1 MPVPDPVQEQ
11 QRLAKAGREYY
22 VQFMLACLVLG
33 DRPPGW
39 NIAARPSDRGMR
51 LLECMD
57 PFAEGAGGQPDFY
70 WEFRL
75 AARHDGEDNG
85 WPDLAAVWPDRVLL
99 FELKTEPG
107 SVRDGQVDRYLDLAL
122 HHFPTSRVDLLYL
135 TRDRV
140 PTAPPDLPPRARYA
154 TATWDRVADHLEAT
168 WADAPDPDGAA
179 ARLFLQY
186 LRTMIAAGVCPDAGT
201 VAPAGGRQP
210 VSADAVASPAPGA
223 SGGGGGEGARPD
235 LDEALAVAALVEGDR
250 RQRTYP
256 FRWPSQAAAEA
267 FRQQLTV
274 RLSEEARAGR
284 PSIAHAR
291 PWVWASSSSGRA
303 LSPAGEET
311 GVELHLSYYR

>member
-1 MPVPDPVQEQ
+1 VVS
-11 QRLAKAGREYY
+11 L
-22 VQFMLACLVLG
+22 
-33 DRPPGW
+33 
-39 NIAARPSDRGMR
+39 
-51 LLECMD
+51 
-57 PFAEGAGGQPDFY
+57 AGGRDLDSTRTFSPAERIDPGGIGTLLRAFGRRCTCTKAVVVL
-70 WEFRL
+70 W
-75 AARHDGEDNG
+75 RHDACSRPGARAATLGEG
-85 WPDLAAVWPDRVLL
+85 
-99 FELKTEPG
+99 
-107 SVRDGQVDRYLDLAL
+107 
-122 HHFPTSRVDLLYL
+122 RVDLLYL

-140 PTAPPDLPPRARYA
+140 PTAPPGLPTRARYA

-179 ARLFLQY
+179 ARLFIQY
-186 LRTMIAAGVCPDAGT
+186 LRTMIAVGVRPDAGT
-201 VAPAGGRQP
+201 LAPAGGRQP

-223 SGGGGGEGARPD
+223 SGGGGGQGARPD

-256 FRWPSQAAAEA
+256 FRWPTREAAEA

-291 PWVWASSSSGRA
+291 PWIWAASSSGRA

-311 GVELHLSYYR
+311 GVELRFSYYR